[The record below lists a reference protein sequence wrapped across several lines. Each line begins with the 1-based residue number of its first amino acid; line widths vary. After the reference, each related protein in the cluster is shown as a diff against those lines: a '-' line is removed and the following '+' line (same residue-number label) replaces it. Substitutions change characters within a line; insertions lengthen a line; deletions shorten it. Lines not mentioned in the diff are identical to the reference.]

1 MQQHH
6 FPVPRTARYFTLG
19 TPGSHLRQVWFVCH
33 GYGCLAQRFLENFE
47 VLDDGRRLVIA
58 PEGLS
63 RYYTDHDGGTV
74 GASWMTREDRL
85 AEITDYVSYLDSLYE
100 HVFKRVDRSS
110 VTVYVLGFSQGAH
123 TATRWISHGSAVADR
138 LILWGQVLPADLD
151 LEMAWAKLEDSRI
164 TLVAGTRDEL
174 VPAPKLEES
183 EARLLEHD
191 IPYETIKYNGGH
203 RLDKRV
209 LRSLA
214 G

>member
-19 TPGSHLRQVWFVCH
+19 SSGNHLRQVWFVCH
-33 GYGCLAQRFLENFE
+33 GYGELAQGFLERFE
-47 VLDDGRRLVIA
+47 VVDDGQRLIIA

-85 AEITDYVSYLDSLYE
+85 AEIADYVSYLDALYQ
-100 HVFKRVDRSS
+100 HVFKQTERSS

-123 TATRWISHGSAVADR
+123 TAARWISHGNAIADR
-138 LILWGQVLPADLD
+138 LILWGQILPTDLD
-151 LEMAWAKLEDSRI
+151 LEVAWAKLEDSRL
-164 TLVAGTRDEL
+164 TLVVGTRDEL
-174 VPAPKLEES
+174 VPQPKLEES
-183 EARLLEHD
+183 EGRLLEHD

-209 LRSLA
+209 LRSIA

>member
-19 TPGSHLRQVWFVCH
+19 SSGNQLRQVWFVCH
-33 GYGCLAQRFLENFE
+33 GYGELAQEFLEHFE
-47 VLDDGRRLVIA
+47 VLDDGQRLVIA

-74 GASWMTREDRL
+74 GASSREDRL
-85 AEITDYVSYLDSLYE
+85 AEIADYVSYLDALYQ
-100 HVFKRVDRSS
+100 HVFKQTDRSS
-110 VTVYVLGFSQGAH
+110 VTVCVLGFSQGAH
-123 TATRWISHGSAVADR
+123 TAARWISHGNAIADR
-138 LILWGQVLPADLD
+138 LILWGQILPTDLD
-151 LEMAWAKLEDSRI
+151 LDVAWAKLEDSRL
-164 TLVAGTRDEL
+164 TLVVGTRDEL

-209 LRSLA
+209 LGSIA

>member
-19 TPGSHLRQVWFVCH
+19 SFGNHLRQVWFVCH
-33 GYGCLAQRFLENFE
+33 GYAELAQVFLKHFE
-47 VLDDGRRLVIA
+47 LLDDGQRLVIA

-63 RYYTDHDGGTV
+63 RFYTDHDGGTV
-74 GASWMTREDRL
+74 GASWMTRGDRL
-85 AEITDYVSYLDSLYE
+85 AEIADYVSYLDSLYK
-100 HVFKRVDRSS
+100 HVFKRVDRAS

-123 TATRWISHGSAVADR
+123 TATRWISHGNAIADR
-138 LILWGQVLPADLD
+138 LILWGQILPTDLD
-151 LEMAWAKLEDSRI
+151 LEVAWAKLEDSRL
-164 TLVAGTRDEL
+164 TLVVGTRDKL
-174 VPAPKLEES
+174 VPAAKLEES
-183 EARLLEHD
+183 EERLLKHE

>member
-19 TPGSHLRQVWFVCH
+19 AAGSHLRQVWFVCH
-33 GYGCLAQRFLENFE
+33 GYGCLAQRFLENFKA
-47 VLDDGRRLVIA
+47 LDDGTRFVIA

-74 GASWMTREDRL
+74 GACWMTREDRL
-85 AEITDYVSYLDSLYE
+85 AEITDYVAYLDSLYK
-100 HVFKRVDRSS
+100 HVCKRIDRSS
-110 VTVYVLGFSQGAH
+110 VTVCVLGFSQGAH
-123 TATRWISHGSAVADR
+123 TAARWISHGSAVADR
-138 LILWGQVLPADLD
+138 LILWGEVLPADLD

-164 TLVAGTRDEL
+164 TFVVGTRDEL

-203 RLDKRV
+203 RLDRRV

>member
-19 TPGSHLRQVWFVCH
+19 SSGTHLRQVWFVYH
-33 GYGCLAQRFLENFE
+33 GYGELAQEFLEHFE
-47 VLDDGRRLVIA
+47 LLDDGQRLVIA

-63 RYYTDHDGGTV
+63 RFYTDHDGGTV

-85 AEITDYVSYLDSLYE
+85 AEIADYVSYLDSLYT
-100 HVFKRVDRSS
+100 HVFKRVDRAS

-123 TATRWISHGSAVADR
+123 TATRWISHGNAIADR
-138 LILWGQVLPADLD
+138 LILWGQTLPTDLD
-151 LEMAWAKLEDSRI
+151 LEVAWAKLEDSRL
-164 TLVAGTRDEL
+164 TLVVGTRDEL
-174 VPAPKLEES
+174 VAAAKLEES
-183 EARLLEHD
+183 EARLLEHE

-209 LRSLA
+209 LRSIA

>member
-19 TPGSHLRQVWFVCH
+19 SSGTHLRQVWFVYH
-33 GYGCLAQRFLENFE
+33 GYGELAQEFLEHFE
-47 VLDDGRRLVIA
+47 LLDDGQRLVIA

-63 RYYTDHDGGTV
+63 RFYTDHDGGTV

-85 AEITDYVSYLDSLYE
+85 AEIADYVSYLDSLYT
-100 HVFKRVDRSS
+100 HVFKRVDRAS

-123 TATRWISHGSAVADR
+123 TATRWISHGNAIADR
-138 LILWGQVLPADLD
+138 LILWGQTLPTDLD
-151 LEMAWAKLEDSRI
+151 LEVAWAKLEDSRL
-164 TLVAGTRDEL
+164 TLVVGTRDEL
-174 VPAPKLEES
+174 VPAAKVEES
-183 EARLLEHD
+183 EERLLEHE

-209 LRSLA
+209 LRSIA